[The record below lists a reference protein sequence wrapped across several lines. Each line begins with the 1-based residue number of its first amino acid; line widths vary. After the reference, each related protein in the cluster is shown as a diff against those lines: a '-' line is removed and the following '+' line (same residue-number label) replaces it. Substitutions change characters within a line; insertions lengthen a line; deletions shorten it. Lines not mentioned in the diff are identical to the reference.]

1 MRLMNDNLDKSVN
14 ESFLNDSSFDAS
26 LSEDDDE
33 DESEEDDFVT

>member
-26 LSEDDDE
+26 LSEDDE